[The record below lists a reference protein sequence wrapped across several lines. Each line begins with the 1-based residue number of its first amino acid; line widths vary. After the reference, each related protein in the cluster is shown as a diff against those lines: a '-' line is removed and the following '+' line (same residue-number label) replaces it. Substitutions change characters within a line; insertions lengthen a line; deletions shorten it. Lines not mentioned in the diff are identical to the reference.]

1 MLVHKENY
9 EEAKRIFA
17 ANVKSATSRMAALHG
32 QVAKSVEEGGLPGN
46 QNDDDAAA
54 AIQEACTLL
63 HELDLADMKH
73 EDGTMDSEVTDFLK
87 QKRRVFIRNVEWSEA
102 RLKQVHR
109 VLESHET
116 RLLLAEGRADPNH

>member
-1 MLVHKENY
+1 MISK
-9 EEAKRIFA
+9 
-17 ANVKSATSRMAALHG
+17 
-32 QVAKSVEEGGLPGN
+32 
-46 QNDDDAAA
+46 
-54 AIQEACTLL
+54 
-63 HELDLADMKH
+63 
-73 EDGTMDSEVTDFLK
+73 TMDSEVADFLN